1 MQYFRTFFLTSEK
14 FPSFENL
21 MNIVDDDGMCCS
33 RWSFRTAWSAEMK
46 VTCLYVGKSH
56 SKFITRIT
64 SVMTHL
70 ASSTATD
77 SFWAWT
83 PRDSVFA
90 NDFQGFKNIHLTYNL
105 YAITRLNSD
114 NFSRFRM
121 RGNIIFSLSSYDR
134 TRENIQKNLFFL
146 EYSWIFLNKTVFE
159 IVFSIPFLTASDR
172 IHEIYIIRFLVT
184 YCIFLGMWPIVGG
197 RGKADFAKK

>member
-1 MQYFRTFFLTSEK
+1 MSTLDQMFQCNVRTPKANDALKYVTHVISVGSFGPFSNFFLTSEK

-134 TRENIQKNLFFL
+134 TRENIQKNPFF
-146 EYSWIFLNKTVFE
+146 SRIFLNILE
-159 IVFSIPFLTASDR
+159 
-172 IHEIYIIRFLVT
+172 
-184 YCIFLGMWPIVGG
+184 
-197 RGKADFAKK
+197 